1 MRVDPESAVVERV
14 AASIRRL
21 RKARGMTGEGLAEAL
36 GIAPQN
42 LRRIEAGQ
50 QNLTLRTLARIADA
64 LGLDVRVTFVRRR

>member
-1 MRVDPESAVVERV
+1 MRADPETALVERV

-21 RKARGMTGEGLAEAL
+21 RKARGITGEQLAEKL

-50 QNLTLRTLARIADA
+50 NLTLRTLAKIADA
-64 LGLDVRVTFVRRR
+64 LDLDVRVTFVRRRN

>member
-21 RKARGMTGEGLAEAL
+21 RKARGMTGEGLAEAV